1 MQGDSEG
8 EVKTAQGFDEILE
21 VRNLLEYHLNP
32 KHEPSLTIRCI
43 YGRCFGRLMNLDL
56 NWTTQNLQRIF
67 PRDEEFQELRESA
80 WEGYITTHNVYTD
93 VFPMLREEYRHAI
106 ERMSVPTP
114 KGQNRSTANV
124 YLTTHLIVLYWFGLL
139 KLGESDLLL
148 ERFFAKAPAYNQQAF
163 MREIGWR
170 LRYGKFEVD
179 TDLLERL
186 QKLWEWRVSE
196 VRNALPT
203 DSQSSDLK
211 WFRWWFASR
220 KFDSNWAVTQ
230 LMEAFRLATH
240 IDFDEDVLHHLVT
253 LASSMPL
260 ATVECLGLMA
270 DSIQGDKWFLSSDQD
285 YSRAILS
292 TALQSGGEET
302 RKAAKELIN
311 RLLARNYADL
321 RDLLSDGDA

>member
-1 MQGDSEG
+1 
-8 EVKTAQGFDEILE
+8 
-21 VRNLLEYHLNP
+21 
-32 KHEPSLTIRCI
+32 
-43 YGRCFGRLMNLDL
+43 L
-56 NWTTQNLQRIF
+56 NWTSQNLKRIF
-67 PRDEEFQELRESA
+67 PRDEAFQELRDAA
-80 WEGYITTHNVYTD
+80 WEGYVTSWYSDAELFAT
-93 VFPMLREEYRHAI
+93 LREEYSHAI
-106 ERMSVPTP
+106 KQIGTATPER
-114 KGQNRSTANV
+114 QNRSRANER
-124 YLTTHLIVLYWFGLL
+124 LTEHLLILYWRGVL

-163 MREIGWR
+163 MRQIGWR

-186 QKLWEWRVSE
+186 QKLWEWRISE

-220 KFDSNWAVTQ
+220 KFNSNWAIAQ
-230 LMEAFRLATH
+230 LMEVLRLAKQ
-240 IDFDEDVLHHLVT
+240 IDFDKDVLHHLVT

-292 TALQSGGEET
+292 TALQSGDEET